1 MDSLH
6 STISPLSWLLNMSY
20 VAAFLGTLAYLG
32 FQPES
37 IGIFVVLVVLDV
49 IFGTIRAAI
58 VDGCGT
64 VRSAI
69 LSKGIIAKML
79 LLGVP
84 VTCALGLKGVGF
96 SPDLLAQSVV
106 NVLILSETYSVLGNI
121 HSAMYKVPKNE
132 FDAVQWILRF
142 IKKLL
147 DRALRDNVIS

>member
-1 MDSLH
+1 MDTAAQTL
-6 STISPLSWLLNMSY
+6 TPLAILKNLTYVVAFLSAISWL
-20 VAAFLGTLAYLG
+20 G
-32 FQPES
+32 FEPQSVS
-37 IGIFVVLVVLDV
+37 IFIVLMTLDV
-49 IFGTIRAAI
+49 IFGTIRAGV
-58 VDGCGT
+58 VDGCS
-64 VRSAI
+64 RIKSAV
-69 LSKGIIAKML
+69 LSKGILAKML

-96 SPDLLAQSVV
+96 SPDLLAQAVV